1 MNIKGVFKD
10 QTKREREQIIQNE
23 KRKGKREKQK
33 EKKEK
38 KKEKRSAFEAHC
50 RYAFLNT
57 EK

>member
-23 KRKGKREKQK
+23 KRK
-33 EKKEK
+33 EK
-38 KKEKRSAFEAHC
+38 KKEKRRAFEAQC
-50 RYAFLNT
+50 RRYAFLSI